1 MIDPNQLRLLGWSE
15 ELIAE
20 VTDVA
25 NQLNKHAAKMDAPSQ
40 SAFIGITGNTV
51 YLPPDIKPNAASS
64 YLTFNNF

>member
-15 ELIAE
+15 ELISE

-25 NQLNKHAAKMDAPSQ
+25 DQLNKQAAKIDAPSQ
-40 SAFIGITGNTV
+40 PAFIGITSNTV

-64 YLTFNNF
+64 YLTLDNF